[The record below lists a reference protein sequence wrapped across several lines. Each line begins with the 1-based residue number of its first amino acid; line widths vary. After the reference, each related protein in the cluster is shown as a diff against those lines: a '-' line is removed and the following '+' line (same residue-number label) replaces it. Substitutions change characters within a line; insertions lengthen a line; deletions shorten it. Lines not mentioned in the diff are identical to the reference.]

1 MTEPTKRKNFSDI
14 EDVLLLKQALAD
26 DPYSQEHGKVMERW
40 NSLAATLVP
49 VPGFLRKNLTGKTAQ
64 NRVNAL
70 LATAQ
75 KKNNAAARLSG
86 VTESHSEKDKIKA
99 EKNAE
104 KESAGETIRKL
115 ALERLKRRRT
125 DDGDQVSESPSK
137 SQKFSQLVELI
148 REQKEKE
155 LEAKQKQWE
164 QERLDRQATE
174 KRFMQLLELLAKRG

>member
-49 VPGFLRKNLTGKTAQ
+49 VPGFLSKNLTGKTAQ

-70 LATAQ
+70 L
-75 KKNNAAARLSG
+75 
-86 VTESHSEKDKIKA
+86 

-125 DDGDQVSESPSK
+125 DDGDQVNESPSK